1 MDSSSTS
8 TGVIGT
14 DSVIISYPERKVILG
29 QGSFGVV
36 FATRLGRARLAV
48 KIVHC
53 GKHWRRHHEK
63 LETEVM
69 PLTMRAR
76 NCWKHV
82 TSANRAFAHENR
94 ASDLAQLSKMATST
108 GAFSPRR
115 KERSA
120 RSCPCSKCHSRR
132 QHIRNHSNGNNSP
145 CHVAHHP
152 RLCKHRPNSKFN
164 NRLCKHPQ

>member
-69 PLTMRAR
+69 PLTMSAR
-76 NCWKHV
+76 NGWKHV
-82 TSANRAFAHENR
+82 TSANKAFVHENC
-94 ASDLAQLSKMATST
+94 ATDLAQLLNSTIDGTPSGPPSYRRFWTDLEHELSSK
-108 GAFSPRR
+108 
-115 KERSA
+115 
-120 RSCPCSKCHSRR
+120 
-132 QHIRNHSNGNNSP
+132 
-145 CHVAHHP
+145 
-152 RLCKHRPNSKFN
+152 
-164 NRLCKHPQ
+164 KHPWRHCLVIEMPMADL

>member
-69 PLTMRAR
+69 PLTMSAR

-82 TSANRAFAHENR
+82 TSANRAFVHENR
-94 ASDLAQLSKMATST
+94 ASDLAQLLK
-108 GAFSPRR
+108 
-115 KERSA
+115 
-120 RSCPCSKCHSRR
+120 
-132 QHIRNHSNGNNSP
+132 NGNIDGSP
-145 CHVAHHP
+145 FAP
-152 RLCKHRPNSKFN
+152 SKRTFCP
-164 NRLCKHPQ
+164 LVPVQQVPQPQAAHPQPQQWQQQPMSWSSSPGVDQAQA

>member
-63 LETEVM
+63 LEPKEYRSSSSSSSSGSSGNGL
-69 PLTMRAR
+69 P
-76 NCWKHV
+76 C
-82 TSANRAFAHENR
+82 SATDDSTGGCLWEGCLHRDAFAAGSRWAVLEV
-94 ASDLAQLSKMATST
+94 SYSS
-108 GAFSPRR
+108 S
-115 KERSA
+115 S
-120 RSCPCSKCHSRR
+120 SSSSRR
-132 QHIRNHSNGNNSP
+132 RRSMRPQPQEWQHQPMLWSSP
-145 CHVAHHP
+145 PGVDQA
-152 RLCKHRPNSKFN
+152 
-164 NRLCKHPQ
+164 QA